1 MYDIRKFLEH
11 ISRRKI
17 LKRRLPKRFG
27 AYPIFVTPDASL
39 RYWATNI
46 EKVDAKLLSLC
57 EELVKPGSIVWDV
70 GANVGLFTFSA
81 AALAGPDGRV
91 LAIEPDS
98 FLADLVRRSSTPSNG
113 KRAKVDILPAAISDH
128 VGISEFYIAN
138 IGRSQNFLGGRSCFP
153 DTTSTRETQ
162 MVVTVTLDWLCD
174 RYLAPTVLKIDV
186 EGSEDRV
193 LKGASRLL
201 REHRPSILCEVAAEN
216 AGAVSASLREN
227 GYAFYDA
234 EVEPRER
241 QQLER
246 LTWNTLA
253 LPLG

>member
-1 MYDIRKFLEH
+1 MYDIRNFLEH

-17 LKRRLPKRFG
+17 LKRKLPERFG

-70 GANVGLFTFSA
+70 GANVGLFTFTA

-91 LAIEPDS
+91 LAIEPDT
-98 FLADLVRRSSTPSNG
+98 FLADLLQRSSTASNG
-113 KRAKVDILPAAISDH
+113 KRAKVDILPVSISDH
-128 VGISEFYIAN
+128 VGISDFYISN
-138 IGRSQNFLGGRSCFP
+138 RGRAQNFLGERSGFP
-153 DTTSTRETQ
+153 AISSTRETQ
-162 MVVTVTLDWLCD
+162 LVVTVTLDWLCD
-174 RYLAPTVLKIDV
+174 RYPAPTVLKIDV
-186 EGSEDRV
+186 EGSEDRA

-201 REHRPSILCEVAAEN
+201 HEHHPSILCETPAQHAD
-216 AGAVSASLREN
+216 AVSECLREN

-234 EVEPRER
+234 DVEPRER
-241 QQLER
+241 QRLER
-246 LTWNTLA
+246 LAWHTLA
-253 LPLG
+253 LPLT